1 MGRRGPAK
9 TPSALNA
16 LRGNPGHRSV
26 NTEEPKPAAAA
37 SIAAP
42 RWLEGDGRAIWD
54 ELAPELHRLG
64 LLTQLDVAALAG
76 ACRWW
81 AIYRKAD
88 RALRRGLV
96 QQTKAVGKTR
106 RPEVGIAKEAFDAA
120 LGVFQ
125 RFGVTPSE
133 RTKLKAPAAKPAGD
147 DSGSTQPADPFDEL
161 ARRRAAR
168 LARLPS
174 A

>member
-1 MGRRGPAK
+1 MGKRGPAA
-9 TPSALNA
+9 TPTEVNR
-16 LRGNPGHRSV
+16 LRGFPGHRPI
-26 NTEEPKPAAAA
+26 NAGEPKPAAAA

-42 RWLEGDGRAIWD
+42 PWLDGESSAIWED
-54 ELAPELHRLG
+54 LAPELHRLG
-64 LLTQLDVAALAG
+64 LLKTLDVAVLAG

-96 QQTKAVGKTR
+96 QTTKAVGQTR
-106 RPEVGIAKEAFDAA
+106 RPEVGIAKEAFEAA
-120 LGVFQ
+120 VRVFQ

-133 RTKLKAPAAKPAGD
+133 RTKLTAPAAKAAGD
-147 DSGSTQPADPFDEL
+147 DHGHGQPPVEPLDEL

-168 LARLPS
+168 TAHP